1 MSRLNLSALLV
12 FAGIASSLLVGS
24 SNQAVAQTVVFDTNL
39 GDIQVELS
47 SDAERRGTVA
57 NFLAYVNAPAG
68 SNYDG
73 TFIHR
78 SISGFVV
85 QGGGFYTPING
96 LVASVPQ
103 MLPIVNEPG
112 ISNTRGTI
120 AMAKIDGD
128 PDSATNQW
136 FFNTVDNSDN
146 LDIQNGGFT
155 VFGTVTSG
163 MNVVDAIEAAPILD
177 IDGDD
182 STLFN
187 AVPIV
192 IINNN
197 TADFV
202 VVNSVRVV
210 VPGDVNLDGAI
221 DFLDIAPFI
230 SVLSTSDFQAEAD
243 INLDTNVDFLDISL
257 FIGLLSSQ

>member
-12 FAGIASSLLVGS
+12 FVGIASSLLVGS

-39 GDIQVELS
+39 GDIQVELNS
-47 SDAERRGTVA
+47 TAAPITVA

-73 TFIHR
+73 TFFHR
-78 SISGFVV
+78 SINGFIV
-85 QGGGFYTPING
+85 QGGGFYTSVNNAFP
-96 LVASVPQ
+96 LPVPQ
-103 MLPIVNEPG
+103 MPAILNEPG

-120 AMAKIDGD
+120 AMAKIGDD

-163 MNVVDAIEAAPILD
+163 MNVVDAIEAAPIWDL
-177 IDGDD
+177 DGDD

-192 IINNN
+192 N
-197 TADFV
+197 ASDFV

-210 VPGDVNLDGAI
+210 VPGDVNLDGAT

-243 INLDTNVDFLDISL
+243 TNLDTNVDFLDISP
-257 FIGLLSSQ
+257 FIGLLSSP